1 MARKRQNYT
10 QGGER
15 VGRSKMVV
23 GGKVMMPDGTKGTVR
38 NVFGPPKSRRAVI
51 VSEGGQSYNMRVADL
66 TPTAGRP
73 TQHSAAP
80 MSGQLSEAVA
90 RGQAPDSSGKHRA
103 PMPERVLNK
112 LKGLGVI
119 GGGANEGVV
128 DPSFEPDLVDVTN
141 KRPGSDGNYRN
152 GGFVRVSRKSSF
164 KGVF

>member
-1 MARKRQNYT
+1 MSQKRQNYT

-23 GGKVMMPDGTKGTVR
+23 GGKVVMPDGTQGTVR
-38 NVFGPPKSRRAVI
+38 NVFGPPKSRRAVV

-66 TPTAGRP
+66 KPTAGRP

-80 MSGQLSEAVA
+80 RTGQLSEAVA

-112 LKGLGVI
+112 LKGLGVV
-119 GGGANEGVV
+119 GGSNENVI

-141 KRPGSDGNYRN
+141 KRPGSDGNYRF
-152 GGFVRVSRKSSF
+152 GGLVRRKSSF